1 MDDDWRKKVGD
12 TNIIWGKDLQFIQ
25 EFKWSKVGNGV
36 YMNKI
41 KDDIMRFDEM
51 DINSRESGVY
61 VGDFTLEDTKTGV
74 NGDWNA
80 IKLS

>member
-1 MDDDWRKKVGD
+1 
-12 TNIIWGKDLQFIQ
+12 
-25 EFKWSKVGNGV
+25 
-36 YMNKI
+36 MNKI

-74 NGDWNA
+74 NGDWTA